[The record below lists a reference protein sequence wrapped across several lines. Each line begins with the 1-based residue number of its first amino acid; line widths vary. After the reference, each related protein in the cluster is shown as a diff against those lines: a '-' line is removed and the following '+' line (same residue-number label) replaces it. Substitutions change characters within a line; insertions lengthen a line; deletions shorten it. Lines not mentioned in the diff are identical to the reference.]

1 MWGRDRAT
9 CPGIRRNRTACR
21 LQQREATVA
30 CGSRLRGIFVA
41 VAAAVCLLPGGNAW
55 AQDAARTDS
64 DPTRPVLF
72 SVRPEYFGVGDGI
85 WRSQIIARYDQA
97 ALRKRRWLSGQR
109 GLLLRF
115 EIPIAFAGASGV
127 ASRAGLGD
135 AYAQML
141 LIPRLSGRFALVAGS
156 GLIVPT
162 ATSPALGTG
171 KWALAPAVVPVWFL
185 RGAGM
190 FYVKFQ
196 DFVSIAGDDDRA
208 DYHFLLITPTLIHRL
223 GSASWVL
230 LDTESRTDWSRDRT
244 GVKSGVQFGRILPN
258 GIGVWLK
265 PEVWWGGDRGGDWNF
280 KTGIVWY
287 R

>member
-1 MWGRDRAT
+1 
-9 CPGIRRNRTACR
+9 

-196 DFVSIAGDDDRA
+196 D
-208 DYHFLLITPTLIHRL
+208 YHFLLITPTLIHRL